1 MMYYPIKD
9 SSKFNPFE
17 SKNVID
23 DIECSEEDVDTS
35 SSDIINSYIF

>member
-1 MMYYPIKD
+1 MYFPQKD
-9 SSKFNPFE
+9 SFKFNPSV

-35 SSDIINSYIF
+35 SSDISNSFIF